1 VKIVIEEP
9 REDEE
14 EQIVIRCRVM
24 TPELLRMVAQLK
36 AQEALVAYQ
45 GSEIY
50 RLKPSAVFYI
60 ESVDNKTF
68 LYLKDKVYESKQKL
82 YELEDIL
89 AAGDFLRVSKSVI
102 ANIAKIKSL
111 SPALSGRFEA
121 LLENGEKIIIS
132 RQYTG
137 DLKKRLGI

>member
-1 VKIVIEEP
+1 MIEEP

-14 EQIVIRCRVM
+14 EQIVIRCRTM
-24 TPELLRMVAQLK
+24 TPDLLRMVAQLK
-36 AQEALVAYQ
+36 AQEALVAYS
-45 GSEIY
+45 GNDIH
-50 RLKPSAVFYI
+50 RLNPSAVYYI

-68 LYLKDKVYESKQKL
+68 LYLKDKVYKSRQKL
-82 YELEDIL
+82 YELEEAL
-89 AAGDFLRVSKSVI
+89 ATGDFLRASKSTIV
-102 ANIAKIKSL
+102 NLAKIKSV

-121 LLENGEKIIIS
+121 ALENGEKVIIS

>member
-1 VKIVIEEP
+1 MKIVIEEP

-24 TPELLRMVAQLK
+24 TPELLRVVSQLK
-36 AQEALVAYQ
+36 AQEALLAYS
-45 GSEIY
+45 GSEIH
-50 RLKPSAVFYI
+50 RLKPSAVYYI

-82 YELEDIL
+82 YELEEIL

-102 ANIAKIKSL
+102 ANIAKIKSV

-121 LLENGEKIIIS
+121 LLENGEKVIIA
-132 RQYTG
+132 RQYTI